1 MNGQGFALYESTD
14 PKAMYQSCAQWGDL
28 LNLNVIPVVE
38 DADAGAVLASL
49 PKR

>member
-1 MNGQGFALYESTD
+1 MNGQGFALNEATD
-14 PKAMYQSCAQWGDL
+14 AKAMYLSCAQWADL
-28 LNLNVIPVVE
+28 LDLNVIPVVE